1 MGAFFYARNSPSALD
16 RCGIADKRRDALA
29 RLLWERRLRRDA
41 LALLWERRQ
50 ASRLLAGSAFATQAT
65 LPQLPAHNRPPTT
78 AGIAHFVPTWKIRKI
93 ADKNQTNTA
102 ASTH

>member
-41 LALLWERRQ
+41 LGLLW
-50 ASRLLAGSAFATQAT
+50 
-65 LPQLPAHNRPPTT
+65 
-78 AGIAHFVPTWKIRKI
+78 
-93 ADKNQTNTA
+93 
-102 ASTH
+102 